1 MRWLAVLDMDGT
13 LLERRTVDVL
23 CDELGLT
30 HRLAEIDENSKVM
43 NAYEVSAEISKLF
56 SGMKAS
62 TLEAIFDT
70 MLCVEGAQRFIDFLK
85 SRNFVTAIVTDS
97 YTFLASRLAGK
108 LSIDA
113 VRGNELEQIN
123 GVITG
128 RIAMPLGW
136 KVEKQNDCQ
145 KKAVCK
151 LHAMKDL
158 IKKYSI
164 SGTRTLAVGDSHTD
178 LCVIRNA
185 RIGVA
190 FRPKDDSIVEA
201 ADIVVQTDFC
211 ELIGRLEGFLDS

>member
-30 HRLAEIDENSKVM
+30 PRLAEIDESSKAM
-43 NAYEVSAEISKLF
+43 DAYEVSAEIAKLF
-56 SGMKAS
+56 SGMKAA

-70 MLCVEGAQRFIDFLK
+70 MQRVEGAQRFIDFLK
-85 SRNFVTAIVTDS
+85 SRNCVTAIVTDS
-97 YTFLASRLAGK
+97 YTFLASRLARK

-128 RIAMPLGW
+128 SIAMPLGW
-136 KVEKQNDCQ
+136 KAEKQTDCQ

-151 LHAMKDL
+151 LHAMKGL
-158 IKKYSI
+158 MKKYSI
-164 SGTRTLAVGDSHTD
+164 SDTRTLAVGDSHTD

-190 FRPKDDSIVEA
+190 FRPKDDAIVEA

-211 ELIGRLEGFLDS
+211 ELRGRLEDFLDS